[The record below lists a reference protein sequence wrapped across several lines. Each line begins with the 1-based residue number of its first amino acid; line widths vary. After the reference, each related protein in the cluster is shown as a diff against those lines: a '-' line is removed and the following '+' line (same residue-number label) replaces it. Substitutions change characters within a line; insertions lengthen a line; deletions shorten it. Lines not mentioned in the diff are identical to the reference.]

1 MPDPAHHQYEGE
13 LISSSYHVEEVDET
27 RNAFEHMQGGV
38 KNVQKEPEDVH
49 IGEGGRLKPIKI
61 RDGNRPATRGS
72 PPRPAPITSG
82 FFAPFM

>member
-61 RDGNRPATRGS
+61 TKNLSREEKFQLIEIFKEYRDV
-72 PPRPAPITSG
+72 
-82 FFAPFM
+82 FA